1 MEKEQGQ
8 LDPQQSSPQ
17 KTMPPI
23 PAINSLGPGG
33 LPSSAEER
41 KWRAQT
47 DPGGPLQRVRKII
60 IDKEHGPVTTLQQA
74 IDLADEGT
82 TIKICEG
89 AHDAAVRIT
98 KPNIKIEPR
107 EKDKPVYLIGTEG
120 PLITVEL
127 PPGETCILKKL
138 ILIHSSSGAGGG
150 RRFKEQY

>member
-1 MEKEQGQ
+1 M
-8 LDPQQSSPQ
+8 
-17 KTMPPI
+17 
-23 PAINSLGPGG
+23 
-33 LPSSAEER
+33 
-41 KWRAQT
+41 
-47 DPGGPLQRVRKII
+47 RKII

-150 RRFKEQY
+150 RRFKEQYGLGDNIHKANPKLIKDFEVQEQMDTIAYVASGGLIVR